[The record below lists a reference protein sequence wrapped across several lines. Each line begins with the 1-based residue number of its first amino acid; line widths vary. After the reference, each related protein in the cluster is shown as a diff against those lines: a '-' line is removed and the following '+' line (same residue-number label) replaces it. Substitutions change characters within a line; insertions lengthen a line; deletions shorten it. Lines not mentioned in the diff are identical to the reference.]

1 MSLETFWHLQ
11 AALHTRLSGYA
22 PLTALLAAGAA
33 SVLDHVPPESPFP
46 YIVMGEM
53 AARPLDTQTDAA
65 YEIDMTFYAYAQTAG
80 MRDIKRIMSAVSD
93 ALQSGGMNVAGHVM
107 VLCRALDSDTRL
119 ESDGMTRRARMRF
132 RLIVEPTV

>member
-11 AALHTRLSGYA
+11 AALHTRLSSHA

-33 SVLDHVPPESPFP
+33 SVLDDVPPESPFP
-46 YIVMGEM
+46 YIAMGEM
-53 AARPLDTQTDAA
+53 TARPLDTQTDAA
-65 YEIDMTFYAYAQTAG
+65 YEVDMTFYAYSQGAG
-80 MRDIKRIMSAVSD
+80 MREIKRIMSGIDD
-93 ALQSGGMNVAGHVM
+93 ALQSGGINVAGHVM

-119 ESDGMTRRARMRF
+119 ESDGITRRARMRY